1 MSIFTQKSIV
11 KSIWSSSQARF
22 FRLWYIMEMMWEIL
36 SAVACIILLGT
47 GFIGCFL
54 PVLPG
59 IPLAWAGIFIY
70 ALGTGFENISVLT
83 VVILLL
89 VTAAVMA
96 IGYFAPMLG
105 AKKYKASRAGIVG
118 AFLGLIVGLIFFNIL
133 GIIIGPFLGAL
144 VGELIANRAP
154 GDAFESAFGTLLGYL
169 AGTLLQAVVI
179 LIMAGI
185 FIVSLF

>member
-1 MSIFTQKSIV
+1 
-11 KSIWSSSQARF
+11 
-22 FRLWYIMEMMWEIL
+22 MWEII
-36 SAVACIILLGT
+36 SAVVCMILLAA

-70 ALGTGFENISVLT
+70 ALGSGFEKISVLT
-83 VVILLL
+83 VIILAL

-105 AKKYKASRAGIVG
+105 AKKYKASRAGIAG
-118 AFLGLIVGLIFFNIL
+118 AFLGLIIGVIFFNIA

-144 VGELIANRAP
+144 VGELIAHRAP
-154 GDAFESAFGTLLGYL
+154 RDAMKSAFGTLIGFL
-169 AGTLLQAVVI
+169 AGTLLQAIVI